1 MTYSTEITNLV
12 KDMKIHWSGKQISPV
27 RREIL
32 PIFCSVLSQIPFK
45 PFRSHLSAYSFQGF
59 IISKNTLKM

>member
-12 KDMKIHWSGKQISPV
+12 KDMKTHWSGKQ
-27 RREIL
+27 IL

-45 PFRSHLSAYSFQGF
+45 PFRSCLSAYSFQGF
-59 IISKNTLKM
+59 IISKNMLKM